1 MLDVDRDERAGFV
14 CALTVCGVAGTM
26 KVKRVKTAIES
37 ELFVTASD
45 GRRLRGIG
53 LVIHVLHLL
62 DVA

>member
-1 MLDVDRDERAGFV
+1 M
-14 CALTVCGVAGTM
+14 M

-53 LVIHVLHLL
+53 LVFHVLHLL